1 VVCLRKDQAVGIREE
16 YHAFRSR
23 AVPVMFAIPLALF
36 IGMRRADAVAAGA
49 AGQGQLTLTPPLMTG
64 ARRAARQPGEA
75 GWGGAVGGG
84 AAPPPGGGGGGGAV
98 ARPPAAP

>member
-49 AGQGQLTLTPPLMTG
+49 AGQGQLTLTPRFWRG
-64 ARRAARQPGEA
+64 AGRAAA
-75 GWGGAVGGG
+75 H
-84 AAPPPGGGGGGGAV
+84 PGGGGGGGAV